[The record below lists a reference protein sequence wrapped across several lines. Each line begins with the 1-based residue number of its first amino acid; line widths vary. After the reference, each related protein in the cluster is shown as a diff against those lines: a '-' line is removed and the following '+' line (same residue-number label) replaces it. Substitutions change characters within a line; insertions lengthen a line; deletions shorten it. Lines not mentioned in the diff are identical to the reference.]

1 MTTTPATNGTKK
13 NVARTANSLPSPQQI
28 IAKCQALWHQ
38 PKKTKKG
45 FGYKYADLAQ
55 VIEIVTDFL
64 IKEFGASFR
73 QPIAF
78 RWENGKLMLRVKN
91 ILWAPPDQEMVENM
105 DFPIVNYR
113 KDKETVVNADGV
125 VMKTPEGL
133 LLEREVMRTTDGP
146 DMQDSG
152 SSITYARRYSMLA
165 FFGFT
170 QEDDDGERPS
180 KRRTAASRDTSPPE
194 DIKSS
199 NGNGVKPRPWLTM
212 KLDGKNTRYRFQS
225 APDGKASI
233 VLMGS
238 FGQGQELPRV
248 PTKQGI
254 GNITLTHMLGRP
266 VKGGEQWLFDFKA
279 VGK

>member
-13 NVARTANSLPSPQQI
+13 KVARTVSSLPSPQQI
-28 IAKCQALWHQ
+28 IAKCQATWNQ
-38 PKKTKKG
+38 PRKTRSG
-45 FGYKYADLAQ
+45 FNYKYADLAQ
-55 VIEIVTDFL
+55 LIEIVTDFL

-73 QPIAF
+73 QPTSFF
-78 RWENGKLMLRVKN
+78 RRKGSLYVRVRN
-91 ILWAPPDQEMVENM
+91 ILWAPGGEQIEDVM
-105 DFPIVNYR
+105 DYPVHIYKKGGEPV
-113 KDKETVVNADGV
+113 
-125 VMKTPEGL
+125 
-133 LLEREVMRTTDGP
+133 GP
-146 DMQDSG
+146 DMQEAG
-152 SSITYARRYSMLA
+152 SAITYARRYSMLS
-165 FFGFT
+165 FFGFA
-170 QEDDDGERPS
+170 QEDDDGERAS
-180 KRRTAASRDTSPPE
+180 KKRTPASKQPKLTEPD
-194 DIKSS
+194 DNGKSNS
-199 NGNGVKPRPWLTM
+199 NGVKPRPWLTM

-225 APDGKASI
+225 APEGKASI